1 MTQRLT
7 SCCESLSRAEDLERS
22 VMNECN
28 FVQINDNIYLYSD
41 ERAAV
46 VDFFSLFNSE
56 TPIGVIYILMQG
68 KLIANLI
75 DNLRNHLITMGGIT
89 ESQEER
95 LNRAHFI
102 RMGVYENIAYI
113 SL

>member
-1 MTQRLT
+1 MEQRLT
-7 SCCESLSRAEDLERS
+7 SCHESLSRAEELERS

-28 FVQINDNIYLYSD
+28 FVQIHDNIYLYSD

-46 VDFFSLFNSE
+46 TDFFSLFDSE
-56 TPIGVIYILMQG
+56 NPIGVIYILMQG
-68 KLIANLI
+68 KLISNLI
-75 DNLRNHLITMGGIT
+75 GNLRNHLITMGGIT